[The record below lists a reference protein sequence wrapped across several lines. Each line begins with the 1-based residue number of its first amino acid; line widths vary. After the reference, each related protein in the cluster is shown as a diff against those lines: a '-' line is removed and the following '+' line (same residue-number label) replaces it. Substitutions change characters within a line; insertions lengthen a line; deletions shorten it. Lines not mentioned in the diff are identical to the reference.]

1 MFEKIKAIAKDANF
15 HWKDFVLIIIFIS
28 MALMLL
34 TNHITDNLCN

>member
-15 HWKDFVLIIIFIS
+15 HWKAFVLIIFIS

>member
-1 MFEKIKAIAKDANF
+1 MWDKTKAFVQDANM
-15 HWKDFVLIIIFIS
+15 HWRDLVYIIFIS